1 VKIVRGIWFIGLNS
15 LRIFATDRRALFFA
29 IAFPFLFIVLFNFLL
44 SGATQQDKRLELHMV
59 TLEKSGGLSRTI
71 IKDLETKDESE
82 LKPGEPKFVW
92 DKYYDQALLKVQQRK
107 LDGFILFPEDFTKS
121 LQGGY
126 GGELQIVFNPEAT
139 NTRPALNAV
148 AGAIATAMGLQQ
160 TGKNSVTGLAIEAAI
175 DNSDPSLA
183 PQRYNKILSGVL
195 GGVSVK
201 SASIKFDVEKIGE
214 VEAVNPANYV
224 IPGYLVMFVFMTAA
238 TAAEAI
244 VTERQNRTLE
254 RLLVSSTTREAILGG
269 LFLGSAA
276 KGLVQILIFWGM
288 GMTVFHIDM
297 GISPVAVILLSV
309 LMVIVSSA
317 FAILL
322 ATLAKT
328 RRSAASMALVMSL
341 VLAPLGGCWWPLFV
355 TPGWMQFMAKFTPHG
370 WANTGFNNL
379 MVFGGDFSSAV
390 PAMLALGGFSV
401 AFLVL
406 ASFRFRTD
414 AT

>member
-1 VKIVRGIWFIGLNS
+1 MKTIRGIWFIGLNS
-15 LRIFATDRRALFFA
+15 LRIFATDRRALFFS

-82 LKPGEPKFVW
+82 LKPGEPRFVW

-175 DNSDPSLA
+175 DNADPSLA

-214 VEAVNPANYV
+214 VESVNPANYV

-244 VTERQNRTLE
+244 VNERQSRTLE

-269 LFLGSAA
+269 LFFGSAA

-288 GMTVFHIDM
+288 GMAVFHIDM
-297 GISPVAVILLSV
+297 GISPEAVILLSV

-317 FAILL
+317 FAIML

-328 RRSAASMALVMSL
+328 RRSANSMALVTSM

-355 TPGWMQFMAKFTPHG
+355 TPRWMQLMARFTPHG

-406 ASFRFRTD
+406 ASLRFRTD